1 MRDIEINDTGF
12 LLSFADIL
20 ALEAKNK
27 TMTGK
32 DLTEHSWPSR
42 LKGDGKEKKPD
53 KQSCIVN
60 DTRGIFLL
68 NLERWKMVNY

>member
-20 ALEAKNK
+20 AVAAKNK

-32 DLTEHSWPSR
+32 DLTEHSFQV
-42 LKGDGKEKKPD
+42 G
-53 KQSCIVN
+53 
-60 DTRGIFLL
+60 
-68 NLERWKMVNY
+68 